1 LIWVQV
7 WTKVKDDTK
16 ALGKPAFTH
25 IRSIA
30 DQNALQFMN
39 GVSKL
44 IGMKEIGIDE
54 LWSSEW
60 AAGPWGANV
69 YVLFDN

>member
-1 LIWVQV
+1 
-7 WTKVKDDTK
+7 
-16 ALGKPAFTH
+16 
-25 IRSIA
+25 
-30 DQNALQFMN
+30 MN